1 MANFGGRYT
10 CLDCDVDG
18 AVDVRRVAPERRVND
33 FPLATSAYAQAI
45 AVPRAVR
52 KPRGLPSKPGFEG
65 KGYSRK
71 LRRHQSKLRSLPWQ
85 PRLSSRSLGYRCG
98 MPVCERTRSARCTA
112 SECKDASGCKDDTR
126 LRGLLL
132 GRVHRKMRRWRASR
146 SSRCWASASA
156 WCSERRIK
164 SRSSAA
170 AGSRQVFARVSL
182 Q

>member
-10 CLDCDVDG
+10 CLNCDVDG

-52 KPRGLPSKPGFEG
+52 KPRRLASKPGFEG
-65 KGYSRK
+65 KGYPRK
-71 LRRHQSKLRSLPWQ
+71 FRRHQSKLRSLPWQ
-85 PRLSSRSLGYRCG
+85 SRLSSRSLGYRCG

>member
-85 PRLSSRSLGYRCG
+85 SRLSSRSLGYRCG

-132 GRVHRKMRRWRASR
+132 GRVRCAS
-146 SSRCWASASA
+146 
-156 WCSERRIK
+156 
-164 SRSSAA
+164 
-170 AGSRQVFARVSL
+170 
-182 Q
+182 